1 MLYSRA
7 QLQLLLV
14 VAAMLLVGL
23 GVREWRARFPEAA
36 LRIERF
42 DQPTP
47 QAPLSPS
54 SAELGAMPSAPSPTD
69 SLSATSPAS
78 PGPRA
83 IGASIHRERGEREPP
98 IVDPR
103 PLDLNRATVDELAR
117 LPGVGPSLAR
127 RILDERERRGRFDSP
142 EALRQ
147 VMGVGPKKLAALRD
161 LVTVGE

>member
-7 QLQLLLV
+7 QLRLLLV
-14 VAAMLLVGL
+14 VAAILLVGL
-23 GVREWRARFPEAA
+23 GVREWRERFPEAA
-36 LRIERF
+36 LQLERF

-47 QAPLSPS
+47 PAPPPP
-54 SAELGAMPSAPSPTD
+54 AEPGATPSAPAPPGSPEG
-69 SLSATSPAS
+69 SLPAPAS
-78 PGPRA
+78 ARLGSAGRP
-83 IGASIHRERGEREPP
+83 EVPP
-98 IVDPR
+98 LVVDPR

-161 LVTVGE
+161 LVTVRE